1 MALCIIFALYNTHR
15 LSLSLSLS
23 LSIGTKIRD
32 FRGAKTREHKVVDT
46 ETFDLA
52 EFKAHLPGPCQL
64 EIAAYDGFNVF
75 EVSEH

>member
-1 MALCIIFALYNTHR
+1 MT
-15 LSLSLSLS
+15 
-23 LSIGTKIRD
+23 
-32 FRGAKTREHKVVDT
+32 DT

-75 EVSEH
+75 EVSTDVAQTDLVPSQLRATVIAWRTTASSTSSRAATRSSARR